1 MLRLENALRPMRI
14 RPTPLLAL
22 ALASCVTSPGGDQ
35 PPRTSPPTGAEARPA
50 PSVPAARPEEPS
62 NPATAPRNESGD
74 GAQGQPSPEQA
85 ETPLAE
91 SNPTPKVPQD
101 AETARLRDLAH
112 AAIDRGD
119 WVGALALIH
128 DILTEPRIAQARAL
142 LVEGRDAEALAITQE
157 VLAVAPAEPRALLVH
172 AEASLRVGART
183 GARDRVEE
191 ALRAFQSATPSAE
204 AWLGATRA
212 ARQLGKT
219 NEALEAAR
227 NARAAL
233 AAGGASLQAREVPE
247 LTIARA
253 LWEAYDS
260 AVRAATSSDELARE
274 TEEALAR
281 LVGTQPGERWAWL
294 TLADV
299 QARRNDLAASQATL
313 ERGFQK
319 LPSDRELSAQLR
331 ATALQ
336 RGGRAEAIA
345 AFERVRP
352 SATASPD
359 TWWIPANERFE
370 RALTLEPNAAID
382 ELRIAEGEFA
392 AARALESTLRTE
404 ATRMEALCRAATGWK
419 QRELGRLAAAAESF
433 RSMEKRER
441 GAMVTELPGKV
452 ESGVVGLATLALDH
466 EAKGEPMPAAQLSL
480 ELHRYQPDVL
490 KWAVE
495 AGRLYRAIAEE
506 AHANAEEFQLAA
518 DDRIR
523 EPRRLLALRD
533 RAGID
538 ATIPL
543 GPRLQ
548 TELRIRAEDQ
558 RKRAQKGFEN
568 AYKALLDASRLA
580 PDNVRVMAD
589 AALIAVEYLRNDTE
603 IARGL
608 LRTAIALGDKQL
620 ANPALTER
628 ERARL
633 REAWGDAH
641 EYMGLL
647 YLERDGDPRRALE
660 YFQRSL
666 DIGPSPRPSVSE
678 LYIPRCQKALPQRQ

>member
-1 MLRLENALRPMRI
+1 MRL

-22 ALASCVTSPGGDQ
+22 ALVSCVSTPEADQ
-35 PPRTSPPTGAEARPA
+35 PPRSSPPAAAAAPERPSAVPLAPSRPA
-50 PSVPAARPEEPS
+50 DPPPGDADSATTGRVEIESAPAPTEPGS
-62 NPATAPRNESGD
+62 KP
-74 GAQGQPSPEQA
+74 
-85 ETPLAE
+85 
-91 SNPTPKVPQD
+91 PQD
-101 AETARLRDLAH
+101 AETARLRELAH

-119 WVGALALIH
+119 YVGALALIH

-191 ALRAFQSATPSAE
+191 ALRAFQSAAPSAE

-233 AAGGASLQAREVPE
+233 AAGGASLQAREAPE

-253 LWEAYDS
+253 LWEAHDS
-260 AVRAATSSDELARE
+260 AVRAATASEELARE

-281 LVGTQPGERWAWL
+281 LVGAQPGERWAWL

-299 QARRNDLAASQATL
+299 QARRGDLAAAQATL

-319 LPSDRELSAQLR
+319 LPGDAELSAKLR
-331 ATALQ
+331 ATALE
-336 RGGRAEAIA
+336 RGGHAEAIA

-359 TWWIPANERFE
+359 TWWIPASERFE
-370 RALTLEPNAAID
+370 RALALEPNAAID

-392 AARALESTLRTE
+392 AARALDAALRAE

-419 QRELGRLAAAAESF
+419 QRELGRLSAAAECF

-441 GAMVTELPGKV
+441 GAMVIELPGKV
-452 ESGVVGLATLALDH
+452 ESGVTGLATLAQDH
-466 EAKGEPMPAAQLSL
+466 EAKGEPIPAAQLNL

-506 AHANAEEFQLAA
+506 AHANAEDFQLAA

-548 TELRIRAEDQ
+548 TELRVRAEDQ

-589 AALIAVEYLRNDTE
+589 AALIAVEYLRSDTE

-620 ANPALTER
+620 ANPALSER
-628 ERARL
+628 DRARL
-633 REAWGDAH
+633 KEAWGDAH

-666 DIGPSPRPSVSE
+666 DIGPSPRPSVSDT
-678 LYIPRCQKALPQRQ
+678 YIPRCQKALPQRQ

>member
-1 MLRLENALRPMRI
+1 MVAPRPDE
-14 RPTPLLAL
+14 T
-22 ALASCVTSPGGDQ
+22 TSPAAT
-35 PPRTSPPTGAEARPA
+35 PRNDSGAAAKGEPGLERDEKPAAEANPA
-50 PSVPAARPEEPS
+50 P
-62 NPATAPRNESGD
+62 
-74 GAQGQPSPEQA
+74 QA
-85 ETPLAE
+85 
-91 SNPTPKVPQD
+91 PQD
-101 AETARLRDLAH
+101 PETARLRDLAK

-172 AEASLRVGART
+172 AEASL
-183 GARDRVEE
+183 
-191 ALRAFQSATPSAE
+191 
-204 AWLGATRA
+204 
-212 ARQLGKT
+212 LGKT

-233 AAGGASLQAREVPE
+233 AAGGASLQAREAPE

-253 LWEAYDS
+253 LWDAYDS

-281 LVGTQPGERWAWL
+281 LVGAQPGDRWAWL

-319 LPSDRELSAQLR
+319 LPNDRELSAQLR

-336 RGGRAEAIA
+336 RGGHAEAIA
-345 AFERVRP
+345 AFERMRP
-352 SATASPD
+352 SATGSPD

-370 RALTLEPNAAID
+370 RALALEPNAAID
-382 ELRIAEGEFA
+382 ELRIAEGEYA
-392 AARALESTLRTE
+392 AARALDTSLRPE

-466 EAKGEPMPAAQLSL
+466 EAKGEPIPAAQLHL

-495 AGRLYRAIAEE
+495 AGRLYRAIADE

-518 DDRIR
+518 DRRIL

-538 ATIPL
+538 ATIPI
-543 GPRLQ
+543 GPRLE

-558 RKRAQKGFEN
+558 RKRAQKAFEN

>member
-1 MLRLENALRPMRI
+1 MRLRPLS
-14 RPTPLLAL
+14 LLAL
-22 ALASCVTSPGGDQ
+22 AVASCVTAPGGD
-35 PPRTSPPTGAEARPA
+35 SPPKAGPPDGAEPLPTRVAQPAELSRPSEPA
-50 PSVPAARPEEPS
+50 PGGAEIVAADAARAEPPPQAPESALRTPEEV
-62 NPATAPRNESGD
+62 A
-74 GAQGQPSPEQA
+74 
-85 ETPLAE
+85 
-91 SNPTPKVPQD
+91 
-101 AETARLRDLAH
+101 TARLRELAK

-119 WVGALALIH
+119 YVGALALLH

-142 LVEGRDAEALAITQE
+142 LAEGRDAEALAITQE

-191 ALRAFQSATPSAE
+191 ALRAFQSAAPSAE
-204 AWLGATRA
+204 AWLGAARA
-212 ARQLGKT
+212 ARQLGRT

-227 NARAAL
+227 NAREAL
-233 AAGGASLQAREVPE
+233 AAGGASLQAREAPE

-253 LWEAYDS
+253 LWDAYDS
-260 AVRAATSSDELARE
+260 AVQSAAASTELARE
-274 TEEALAR
+274 TEDALAR
-281 LVGTQPGERWAWL
+281 LVGAQPGERWAWL

-299 QARRNDLAASQATL
+299 QARRSDLAASQATL

-319 LPSDRELSAQLR
+319 LSNDRELSAKLR
-331 ATALQ
+331 ATALE
-336 RGGRAEAIA
+336 RGGHAEAIA

-352 SATASPD
+352 SATDSPD
-359 TWWIPANERFE
+359 TWWIPANERFA
-370 RALTLEPNAAID
+370 RALTLAPNVAID
-382 ELRIAEGEFA
+382 ELRIAEGEFS
-392 AARALESTLRTE
+392 AARALDAALRPE

-419 QRELGRLAAAAESF
+419 QRELGRLQAAAESF

-441 GAMVTELPGKV
+441 GAMITELPGKV
-452 ESGVVGLATLALDH
+452 ESGVVGLATLARDH
-466 EAKGEPMPAAQLSL
+466 EAKGEPLPAAQLSL

-490 KWAVE
+490 EWAVE
-495 AGRLYRAIAEE
+495 TGRLYRAIAEE

-518 DDRIR
+518 DGRIR

-533 RAGID
+533 RAGVD

-543 GPRLQ
+543 GPRLE

-608 LRTAIALGDKQL
+608 LRTAITLGDKQL
-620 ANPALTER
+620 ANPALSER
-628 ERARL
+628 ERTRL
-633 REAWGDAH
+633 KEAWGDAH